1 MKAFGVIDP
10 AYLQKR
16 REEVNDLSRRSIP
29 ILLRLDAARPVH
41 EERSGGTAL
50 MGKVL
55 VEPKGRAGKI
65 RPGCS
70 VIIVGLEVS
79 LINIMNFATT
89 EGRTLRAGAIVSE
102 KENHRIFELFTLF

>member
-29 ILLRLDAARPVH
+29 ILLRLDAARPMH

-70 VIIVGLEVS
+70 VIIVGLEVP
-79 LINIMNFATT
+79 LINIMN
-89 EGRTLRAGAIVSE
+89 LSLI
-102 KENHRIFELFTLF
+102 HI